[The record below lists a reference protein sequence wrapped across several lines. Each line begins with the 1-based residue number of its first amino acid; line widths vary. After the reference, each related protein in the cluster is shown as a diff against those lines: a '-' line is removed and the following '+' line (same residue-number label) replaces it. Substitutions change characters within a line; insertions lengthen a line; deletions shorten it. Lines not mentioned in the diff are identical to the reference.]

1 MTTERPVVVV
11 TGAVEGIGWATTR
24 SVAADGAHVVVVG
37 RVDDE
42 RLEHRVAWLVE
53 AGHSAEARASD
64 VTDAGAVADL
74 YQHVFRAHGR
84 LDGLVANAGVLG
96 DARLGMIS
104 DEMIERT
111 IAVNLVGSLLHLQAA
126 ARLMQRRK
134 SGSIVLLSSIIG
146 RVGNPGQVVYAA
158 TKAALIGATLSAAKE
173 LGPSGIR
180 VNAVAPGFIETRMT
194 SHLPDEVR
202 RERLD
207 HIALGRVGSPED
219 VASTI
224 SFLLSDAASYVTGQV
239 IGVDGGMVI

>member
-1 MTTERPVVVV
+1 MRTQ
-11 TGAVEGIGWATTR
+11 
-24 SVAADGAHVVVVG
+24 
-37 RVDDE
+37 
-42 RLEHRVAWLVE
+42 
-53 AGHSAEARASD
+53 HS
-64 VTDAGAVADL
+64 TDAGAVADL